1 MDEERELGRI
11 AGLRTRRRKAA
22 TWAEGFVGLLA
33 DARKTLQEYA
43 DTGEP
48 SRQAYADW
56 LNAEGIPTRRR
67 KGRWRSQ
74 QVHRLFDTHIGLID
88 EAEREFDIEMGIIRF
103 KWKHADEEARTG
115 LANREKAARENRAVQ
130 INDANRLSADLR
142 GLPYTDQAVPDRLAP
157 VTQPRKPKKPKPD
170 LPDEPEEE
178 QLSLL

>member
-11 AGLRTRRRKAA
+11 AGLRTRRCKAA
-22 TWAEGFVGLLA
+22 KWAEGFIGLLA
-33 DARKTLQEYA
+33 DARSTLLEYA

-56 LNAEGIPTRRR
+56 LNAQGIPTRKG

-103 KWKHADEEARTG
+103 KWKYADEEARAG
-115 LANREKAARENRAVQ
+115 LADREKAARENRASQ

-142 GLPYTDQAVPDRLAP
+142 GIPYADQAIPDRLAL
-157 VTQPRKPKKPKPD
+157 VARPRKPRRPKPD
-170 LPDEPEEE
+170 LPDELQKE
-178 QLSLL
+178 QLSFL